1 MIEYTCDFYYYSS
14 YDNTGP
20 TFRGC
25 YWHVLFQCNI
35 CILYDDFHLGNGTN
49 GILIRPDEYKDSLLD
64 ESDGLSNSKTVTV
77 NLIWTPTDEIF
88 LDMDYIIDEAYKLC
102 VQFQYIFD
110 MAAFQPHELT
120 WFGELTFGSY
130 TFCMAVYTAYAFFA
144 GYAYIH
150 LLSAVVHLSSMFLQ
164 LIPTFHFF
172 FCSWYLC
179 LLFSA
184 VDTSAQ
190 WLWWEHGERDE
201 PREDRTV

>member
-35 CILYDDFHLGNGTN
+35 CILCDDFHLGNGTN

-77 NLIWTPTDEIF
+77 NPIYNPTDEIL
-88 LDMDYIIDEAYKLC
+88 LDMDYIVDEAYKLC
-102 VQFQYIFD
+102 VQIQYIFD
-110 MAAFQPHELT
+110 MAAFQLHELT

-130 TFCMAVYTAYAFFA
+130 KIRMTVHTAYAFLQVMPIFTFFLQLILEFHVFA
-144 GYAYIH
+144 VD
-150 LLSAVVHLSSMFLQ
+150 SHLSLLFLQ
-164 LIPTFHFF
+164 LIPMYTF

-179 LLFSA
+179 SMTMMRA
-184 VDTSAQ
+184 WRKRRAS
-190 WLWWEHGERDE
+190 R
-201 PREDRTV
+201 R